1 MKKTFG
7 EKLRQLREDAKM
19 NQEELA
25 ERAGTSRVTV
35 ARLET
40 GARYPGWDMVRQ
52 LCKAI
57 GVRCTEFEDCVGADQ
72 PEPPAKRGG
81 GKK

>member
-7 EKLRQLREDAKM
+7 EKLRQLREDAKLT
-19 NQEELA
+19 QEELA

-35 ARLET
+35 VRLET

-52 LCKAI
+52 LCKAL
-57 GVRCTEFEDCVGADQ
+57 GVRCTEFEDCASADQ
-72 PEPPAKRGG
+72 PEPPAKK
-81 GKK
+81 GKKK